1 MPVSDT
7 PLIIYQPFN
16 LAVLL
21 TFYSPLI
28 VALTVFSMSFIFQ
41 NFKGIIYLLW
51 IIIFSWFRGLFFSV
65 NSSSPV
71 PGDLCSMVQYT
82 RYGNSTFS
90 MFFIA
95 FTMVYICGP
104 MILNKEVNYWVL
116 SAFLFYLLID
126 IGIRVRLTQC
136 TKFTY
141 ALFDTVFGIAAGI
154 GALSAMYGAK
164 MYNYVFFNETSST
177 KDMCSMPSK
186 QTFKCAVYKG
196 GELVGTTTR

>member
-1 MPVSDT
+1 MPASDT

-51 IIIFSWFRGLFFSV
+51 IIIFSWFRGLFFSA
-65 NSSSPV
+65 NSSSGI

-104 MILNKEVNYWVL
+104 MILNKETNFWVL
-116 SAFLFYLLID
+116 AAFLFYLLLD
-126 IGIRVRLTQC
+126 IGVRVRLTKC
-136 TKFTY
+136 TKFSY
-141 ALFDTVFGIAAGI
+141 AAFDTVFGVAAGI

-177 KDMCSMPSK
+177 KDMCSMPTK

-196 GELVGTTTR
+196 GELVGSATA

>member
-1 MPVSDT
+1 MPASDI

-65 NSSSPV
+65 NPSGPV

-104 MILNKEVNYWVL
+104 MILNKETNFWIL
-116 SAFLFYLLID
+116 SAFLFYLLLD
-126 IGIRVRLTQC
+126 IGVRVRLTKC

-141 ALFDTVFGIAAGI
+141 AAFDTVFGVAAGI
-154 GALSAMYGAK
+154 AALSAMYGAK
-164 MYNYVFFNETSST
+164 LYNYVFFNETSST

-196 GELVGTTTR
+196 GELVGSTTG

>member
-28 VALTVFSMSFIFQ
+28 VAITVFSMSFIFQ

-65 NSSSPV
+65 NPGSV

-104 MILNKEVNYWVL
+104 MILNKDINYWVL

-141 ALFDTVFGIAAGI
+141 ALFDTVFGVAAGI
-154 GALSAMYGAK
+154 AALSAMYGAK

-196 GELVGTTTR
+196 GELVGSTT

>member
-1 MPVSDT
+1 MPASDS

-28 VALTVFSMSFIFQ
+28 VALSVFSMSFIFQ

-65 NSSSPV
+65 NSSNSV

-104 MILNKEVNYWVL
+104 MILNKETNFWVL
-116 SAFLFYLLID
+116 SAFLFYLLLD
-126 IGIRVRLTQC
+126 IGVRVRLTKC

-141 ALFDTVFGIAAGI
+141 AAFDTVFGVAAGI
-154 GALSAMYGAK
+154 AALSAMYGAK
-164 MYNYVFFNETSST
+164 LYNYVFFNETSST

-196 GELVGTTTR
+196 GELVGSTMG